1 MNVRLKINQWTT
13 EDDSIWDKYTGNGG
27 GRAELLLSPCDRL
40 SLSLSILLFSTVS
53 LQNYTSLASQS
64 TWFIVTRI
72 YGDTRNSLSH
82 ALLLPLSL
90 SNFCSFQNINIHHVL
105 NWSWLPSSTFVNIH
119 MPLFWII
126 KRKFLTSLTIT
137 LPSRCP
143 PPRSSHSS
151 SAWTVPCIHQRRI
164 HILFYALVAAAAGY
178 RFY

>member
-1 MNVRLKINQWTT
+1 MCGSKSINERPRMIRYGTNIQAMEEAVQSFYYPRVTAFL
-13 EDDSIWDKYTGNGG
+13 SLYPSSSS
-27 GRAELLLSPCDRL
+27 LLSL
-40 SLSLSILLFSTVS
+40 YKIT
-53 LQNYTSLASQS
+53 QASPPNPPES
-64 TWFIVTRI
+64 

-151 SAWTVPCIHQRRI
+151 SAWTAPCIHQRRWI

-178 RFY
+178 RFN